1 MSFRHIAELALLLDD
16 ALLTYPRT
24 PDAAPEPAKFDM
36 ERVMA
41 VWRANALDVAAEVST
56 LVRALSARPQPAAK
70 LALLDTAAVDTMLRG
85 LRYPNAFL
93 PVPSEAS
100 LQRTAIEAEVIY
112 LELLQ
117 AGRGQ

>member
-1 MSFRHIAELALLLDD
+1 MI
-16 ALLTYPRT
+16 
-24 PDAAPEPAKFDM
+24 
-36 ERVMA
+36 
-41 VWRANALDVAAEVST
+41 DVAAEVST

-100 LQRTAIEAEVIY
+100 SPQPILRFVLFVFITPDQVPSEASLLRTAIEAEVVY

-117 AGRGQ
+117 VRSAR

>member
-1 MSFRHIAELALLLDD
+1 M
-16 ALLTYPRT
+16 
-24 PDAAPEPAKFDM
+24 
-36 ERVMA
+36 
-41 VWRANALDVAAEVST
+41 LDVAAEVSM

-117 AGRGQ
+117 VGSGQQYVGSRQ